1 MAFPETGKIWKNGG
15 FLEWAEAMIPVASHA
30 IHYSSCVFE
39 GARCYD
45 TPNGSM
51 CFRLDAHMRRLQ
63 RSGRI
68 YRMEYPLDLGGW
80 IDAVLATIRV
90 NRLKACYIRPLMY
103 RGYGSLGVAPE
114 SSPVDAAILV
124 WEWGT
129 YGGEEA
135 LEGGVDMRLSSWTR
149 IAPNT
154 LPAMAKCAANYA
166 NSALARME
174 AVADGCSEGLVIDV
188 EGHISEGAAQNIF
201 TVDNGVIR
209 TPPLG
214 ASILGGVTRDS
225 VITLARDLGF
235 TVMEAALPREALYTA
250 DEVFGVGTA
259 AEIAPVRSIDGIPI
273 GNGGRGPITAMLQ
286 RAFFDVIDGNVPDT
300 RGWLTPV
307 HRTA

>member
-1 MAFPETGKIWKNGG
+1 MAFPESGKIWMNGG
-15 FLEWAEAMIPVASHA
+15 FVEWADAAIPVASHT

-45 TPNGSM
+45 TPKGSV

-68 YRMEYPLDLGGW
+68 YRMEYPLDVSGW
-80 IDAVLATIRV
+80 IDAVLETIRM
-90 NRLKACYIRPLMY
+90 NHMKACYIRPTMY
-103 RGYGSLGVAPE
+103 RGYGSLGVDPS

-129 YGGEEA
+129 YGGQEA
-135 LEGGVDMRLSSWTR
+135 LELGVDVQFSSWTR

-174 AVADGCSEGLVIDV
+174 AVGDGYSEGLVLDRT
-188 EGHISEGAAQNIF
+188 GHVSEGAAQNVFLVSDGILH
-201 TVDNGVIR
+201 

-214 ASILGGVTRDS
+214 ASILGGVTRDT
-225 VITLARDLGF
+225 VITLARDLGLIV
-235 TVMEAALPREALYTA
+235 TEAMLPREAFYIA
-250 DEVFGVGTA
+250 DEVFAVGTA
-259 AEIAPVRSIDGIPI
+259 AEIAPVRSIDKMPI
-273 GNGGRGPITAMLQ
+273 GNGSRGPITTALQ
-286 RAFFDVIDGNVPDT
+286 QAFFDVINGNVPDT
-300 RGWLTPV
+300 RGWLTSV
-307 HRTA
+307 